1 MAKQK
6 GKEELVDLAGTLT
19 AGIQKHLAN
28 GQLTF
33 AGGTFTAAEIESR
46 LALLIALRAAVNAAR
61 AATSVK
67 VAAEA
72 AQAPALVAFM
82 SALVQC
88 IRVQF
93 GTQADVLADF
103 GLVPRKVAAPLTVE
117 QKAAAAA
124 KREATRAARGT
135 KSAKAKKGIKGAVTG
150 VVLTPIVAGAPVVQA
165 TPVAAPNGAAAAA
178 TAPKTA

>member
-1 MAKQK
+1 MAKK
-6 GKEELVDLAGTLT
+6 GKNTAVDLASTLLV
-19 AGIQKHLAN
+19 GLQKHLAN

-33 AGGTFTAAEIESR
+33 AGGTFTTAQIESQ
-46 LALLIALRAAVNAAR
+46 LQLLIALRAAVNAAR
-61 AATSVK
+61 AVTTAK
-67 VAAEA
+67 VAAET
-72 AQAPALVAFM
+72 AQAPALLAFM
-82 SALVQC
+82 SALVEC

-103 GLVPRKVAAPLTVE
+103 GVAPKKVRTPLTVE

-150 VVLTPIVAGAPVVQA
+150 VVVTPIVAAAPVVPPLA
-165 TPVAAPNGAAAAA
+165 PAAPGNGATTGG